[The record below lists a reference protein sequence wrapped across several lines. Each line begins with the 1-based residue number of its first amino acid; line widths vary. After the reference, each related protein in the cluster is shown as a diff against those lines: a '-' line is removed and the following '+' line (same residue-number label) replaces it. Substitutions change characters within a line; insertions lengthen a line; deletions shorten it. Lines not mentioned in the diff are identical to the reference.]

1 MAEGSLDFK
10 KLIEDIKREDDS
22 TETEVIEELE
32 ITKEDFDNCLKKN
45 VDVNSEMYN
54 TIKEKLG
61 FITSELEKYI
71 IKNKESNAWY
81 IQDISENNK
90 PHKIELLNKYLY
102 ENISK
107 ENIKNYRF
115 EKNKIKYKSALE
127 YKMNLLKNLRV
138 LTRKPVITFN
148 GKTSSGK
155 STLINTIIADD
166 LLPYSKKPET
176 SALIKILHSEN
187 KPKFLNENDVAV
199 FQKKF
204 NPNKPNLQE
213 AIIDPMLLHDE
224 GYFKENCI
232 EVGNKNLISSY
243 GSNDGDKYENDKNIF
258 TTIVVYHNA
267 SILKL
272 AELWDIPGS
281 HSSSDKNTKDS
292 IIAETVR
299 QDADIRLYLSYSGS
313 FLSDEQK
320 EIMNEVENL
329 NVRIHDNPLSNLF
342 IIATKAGSID
352 PGEDFNIVINNRIDE
367 LWRYSGEQFID
378 EISKNI
384 NDEFTKEKIIN
395 RVFKFERDGQR
406 INRNLKKELM
416 NSLEQLADKRYE
428 KIEKELTSFNASI
441 KTYVGKINDSLS
453 NEQSLEENAR
463 KEYEE
468 FIDNKDPA
476 IKEYRKLLDSI
487 STIAQKLQIKTKEE
501 IQSAYQSEVNEKFIL
516 SEIDRK
522 DLKDKKK
529 EKSEFISA
537 YINDVQ
543 IKLENVIKKNL
554 ETFSKET
561 NEKINEI
568 DTVKLNYRGD
578 FDYKSN
584 AVVGLAS
591 LASVGAFSWYF
602 STLGNLGGYIF
613 VTRSLGQLASVGI
626 KLGSTANILRG
637 VSVLGGPLTIAANLA
652 ILGGQLGVTIYKK
665 GKWKQLLANKVIKT
679 LKKPNKETKLN
690 LLNYYVKKSDDIW
703 ADTKNSLDIK
713 AFIYQLDK
721 EEDDLRKVWEK
732 YKNSISINI
741 ELNEEIELLNS
752 LEFNKEFKIL
762 N

>member
-281 HSSSDKNTKDS
+281 HSIAPQRWKDS
-292 IIAETVR
+292 IGPGSLRPNGGPPTSSARHVGGSHHGEGPDR
-299 QDADIRLYLSYSGS
+299 RARGRSADLRPPHRTRAAHLCGS
-313 FLSDEQK
+313 
-320 EIMNEVENL
+320 
-329 NVRIHDNPLSNLF
+329 
-342 IIATKAGSID
+342 D
-352 PGEDFNIVINNRIDE
+352 P
-367 LWRYSGEQFID
+367 
-378 EISKNI
+378 
-384 NDEFTKEKIIN
+384 
-395 RVFKFERDGQR
+395 RDGGRCRRGAQPVP
-406 INRNLKKELM
+406 
-416 NSLEQLADKRYE
+416 AD
-428 KIEKELTSFNASI
+428 
-441 KTYVGKINDSLS
+441 
-453 NEQSLEENAR
+453 
-463 KEYEE
+463 
-468 FIDNKDPA
+468 
-476 IKEYRKLLDSI
+476 
-487 STIAQKLQIKTKEE
+487 
-501 IQSAYQSEVNEKFIL
+501 SA
-516 SEIDRK
+516 
-522 DLKDKKK
+522 
-529 EKSEFISA
+529 
-537 YINDVQ
+537 
-543 IKLENVIKKNL
+543 
-554 ETFSKET
+554 
-561 NEKINEI
+561 
-568 DTVKLNYRGD
+568 
-578 FDYKSN
+578 
-584 AVVGLAS
+584 
-591 LASVGAFSWYF
+591 
-602 STLGNLGGYIF
+602 
-613 VTRSLGQLASVGI
+613 
-626 KLGSTANILRG
+626 
-637 VSVLGGPLTIAANLA
+637 GPR
-652 ILGGQLGVTIYKK
+652 
-665 GKWKQLLANKVIKT
+665 W
-679 LKKPNKETKLN
+679 
-690 LLNYYVKKSDDIW
+690 
-703 ADTKNSLDIK
+703 
-713 AFIYQLDK
+713 
-721 EEDDLRKVWEK
+721 
-732 YKNSISINI
+732 
-741 ELNEEIELLNS
+741 
-752 LEFNKEFKIL
+752 
-762 N
+762 